1 MLMRLFLFTTSRPFR
16 LHKLKQILF
25 KERIVLILII
35 RTLEFFL
42 YDVFPWY
49 ILDLHSSSHLFRL
62 ITSWRMDPQTL
73 KQLIFIDYYMAI
85 DYRYP
90 LIILEL
96 FDLVNVQF
104 YLIHSL
110 TNHFFSISFNLDQ
123 LSYDLLFL
131 PGIISIGY
139 IILLVLV
146 VDHFSQSLA
155 FAA

>member
-1 MLMRLFLFTTSRPFR
+1 
-16 LHKLKQILF
+16 
-25 KERIVLILII
+25 
-35 RTLEFFL
+35 
-42 YDVFPWY
+42 
-49 ILDLHSSSHLFRL
+49 
-62 ITSWRMDPQTL
+62 MDPQTL